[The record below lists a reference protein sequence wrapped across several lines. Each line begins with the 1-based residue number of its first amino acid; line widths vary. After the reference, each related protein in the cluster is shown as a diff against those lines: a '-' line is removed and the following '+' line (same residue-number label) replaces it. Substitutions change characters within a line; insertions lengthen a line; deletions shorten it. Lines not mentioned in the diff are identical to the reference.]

1 MRLFFVICLVTASF
15 TTIAQPTVYTSS
27 NAHSHNDYEKP
38 SPFWEAYDQGF
49 GSIEADI
56 FLKDGNLIVAH
67 DQQQVLL
74 NRTLDSLYLQ
84 PINQSLQKNK
94 GTIYS
99 DASKPLQLLVDIKTD
114 AIPTLNKL
122 VEQLQKYP
130 AITSAA
136 SLKIVISGNR
146 PPAEQFSAYP
156 AYIYFDGVLGTTYS
170 QEALKK
176 IEMLS
181 ADFKDYSVWTGKG
194 IIVENERKKVD
205 AVISQAHNL
214 NKKVR
219 FWDAPDVINAWYGFM
234 ELGVDYINTDHI
246 AEIGKFLG
254 QLAKRQYVAP
264 ASYALY
270 TPTYKNDGTTKKVK
284 NVILLIGDGTGLA
297 QWYAGYTINGGAL
310 NVFNMKHTG
319 LSKTSSYDSYITDSA
334 PGSTA
339 FSSGEKTNNRAVG
352 VDHTGKALR
361 LLPDILAKRKM
372 KTGLIT
378 SGDLTD
384 ATPADFYAHQTERNE
399 SSAILNDLL
408 SAPVDIIMGEKPE
421 TKDDAL
427 EQKLAKKFTIVS
439 SVNDVTVQTT
449 TPLMVADKKAGL
461 SVLDGRNDWSQN
473 AFDKTIAIL
482 SKNSN
487 GFFLMQEGAQIDHGG
502 HSNNLPWLA
511 TELTDLDKTVGKAM
525 QFADSNGETLVIVI
539 ADHETGGLS
548 LTGGDYKKRY
558 ISGQFSTDDHTAIP
572 VLVFAYGPGS
582 QLFSGVYENTEV
594 FRKIL
599 KALTFRTTVK

>member
-1 MRLFFVICLVTASF
+1 MRILFLVILLLGFCTVF
-15 TTIAQPTVYTSS
+15 AQPTVYTPG

-38 SPFWEAYDQGF
+38 SPFWEAYEQHF

-56 FLKDGNLIVAH
+56 FLKDGKLIVAH
-67 DQQQVLL
+67 DQQQLL
-74 NRTLDSLYLQ
+74 ANRTLDSLYLQ
-84 PINQSLQKNK
+84 PIYKSLQKNK
-94 GTIYS
+94 GYIYNDS
-99 DASKPLQLLVDIKTD
+99 SQTLQLLVDIKTE

-122 VEQLQKYP
+122 IEQLQQYP
-130 AITSAA
+130 SITNAK

-146 PPAEQFSAYP
+146 PPAEQFHTYP
-156 AYIYFDGVLGTTYS
+156 SYIYFDGVLNTEYPAD
-170 QEALKK
+170 ALQK

-181 ADFKDYSVWTGKG
+181 ADFKDFSIWTGKG
-194 IIVENERKKVD
+194 IIVEKERTNLESIINK
-205 AVISQAHNL
+205 AHSL
-214 NKKVR
+214 RKKVR

-234 ELGVDYINTDHI
+234 DLGVDYINTDHI
-246 AEIGKFLG
+246 ADMGTFLH
-254 QLAKRQYVAP
+254 QLSMRQYIAP
-264 ASYALY
+264 APYTLY
-270 TPTYKNDGTTKKVK
+270 KPQYRNDGTTKPVK
-284 NVILLIGDGTGLA
+284 NIILLIGDGTGLA

-310 NVFNMKHTG
+310 NVFNMHYTG

-352 VDHTGKALR
+352 VDHTGKALP

-384 ATPADFYAHQTERNE
+384 ATPADFYAHQIDR
-399 SSAILNDLL
+399 SSSNAILNDLL
-408 SAPVDIIMGEKPE
+408 VAPIDIIMGEKPE
-421 TKDDAL
+421 TKDNDL
-427 EQKLAKKFTIVS
+427 EKKLAQKFAIVTSVDDVKKD
-439 SVNDVTVQTT
+439 NKM
-449 TPLMVADKKAGL
+449 PLMVAEKKAGK
-461 SVLDGRNDWSQN
+461 SVLEGRGDWSQK
-473 AFDKTIAIL
+473 AFEKTIALL
-482 SKNSN
+482 SQHKD
-487 GFFLMQEGAQIDHGG
+487 GFFMMQEGAQIDHGG
-502 HSNNLPWLA
+502 HDNNLPWLA

-558 ISGQFSTDDHTAIP
+558 ISGQFSTNDHTAIP
-572 VLVFAYGPGS
+572 VPVFAYGPGS
-582 QLFSGVYENTEV
+582 QLFTGVYENTEV

-599 KALTFRTTVK
+599 KALTFQAASK